1 MTMRANQIEAVH
13 RQVGMSA
20 ERAYRRC
27 DAPMEHE
34 TAHAALAMISERN
47 SPGEDNRT
55 GSLSG
60 GSHALLREGS
70 SSAATDCLTP
80 SYARVPAR
88 AISEAGRREGASSA
102 AFSAIDP

>member
-1 MTMRANQIEAVH
+1 
-13 RQVGMSA
+13 MSA
-20 ERAYRRC
+20 QRADRRC
-27 DAPMEHE
+27 DAQTDHE
-34 TAHAALAMISERN
+34 TAHAALAMTSDRN
-47 SPGEDNRT
+47 SPCEDNRT

>member
-34 TAHAALAMISERN
+34 TAHAALAMTSERN

-88 AISEAGRREGASSA
+88 AISDGRPARGRPIGS
-102 AFSAIDP
+102 FFGD

>member
-60 GSHALLREGS
+60 GSHPLLREGS
-70 SSAATDCLTP
+70 MSSAATDCVVNTRP
-80 SYARVPAR
+80 
-88 AISEAGRREGASSA
+88 REQ
-102 AFSAIDP
+102 